1 MNEMATAVTA
11 LTVALITAAGGI
23 TTAVIGRR
31 SGRGQERRDTFT
43 VIADR
48 LDKELIHER
57 RQRRLLTSYVLDL
70 LRWGRRVDPEPSDPI
85 PEPPAELD
93 LSPWQ

>member
-1 MNEMATAVTA
+1 MVTAATALA
-11 LTVALITAAGGI
+11 VALVTAAGGI

-31 SGRGQERRDTFT
+31 TARGADRRDTFT

-48 LDKELIHER
+48 LDRELTQER

-70 LRWGRRVDPEPSDPI
+70 LRWARRVDPEPLEPI
-85 PEPPAELD
+85 PEPPTELD